1 MDGKQLYD
9 LKQERAELVKSLRDH
24 MEEFQDKLEDGD
36 GVAKRMK
43 MEARFDEINAVIER
57 EEKQLERERLIG
69 EGKKEAVKATN
80 NQRQMFAKALG
91 GEPHQISKFIHIG

>member
-43 MEARFDEINAVIER
+43 IMLSSNAKRNSWSAR
-57 EEKQLERERLIG
+57 G
-69 EGKKEAVKATN
+69 
-80 NQRQMFAKALG
+80 
-91 GEPHQISKFIHIG
+91 